1 MTNPAAATP
10 NKPMPL
16 MVPTIMCEA
25 FMAEDFVSGSRQY
38 LKGEIVPMSY
48 GQAIH
53 LKHMGVVGAI
63 KDDVEKNLEATEAL
77 GIYGADCWFPHRLQT
92 ISRVSDYLA
101 ETGFQTATN
110 N

>member
-1 MTNPAAATP
+1 MTDT

-25 FMAEDFVSGSRQY
+25 LMAEDFDHGSRRY
-38 LKGEIVPMSY
+38 LKGEIVPMSF
-48 GQAIH
+48 GQALH

-77 GIYGADCWFPHRLQT
+77 GMYGADCWFPHRLQT
-92 ISRVSDYLA
+92 ISRVADYLA
-101 ETGFQTATN
+101 ETNLQTATVN
-110 N
+110 

>member
-1 MTNPAAATP
+1 MDASPP
-10 NKPMPL
+10 PQGKPMPL

-25 FMAEDFVSGSRQY
+25 IMHEDFISGSRQY
-38 LKGEIVPMSY
+38 LKGEIVPMAY

-77 GIYGADCWFPHRLQT
+77 GMYGADCWFPHRLQT
-92 ISRVSDYLA
+92 ISRVADYLA
-101 ETGFQTATN
+101 QQGLQTNTIN
-110 N
+110 